1 MSAVFALR
9 TKTPKIRCANL
20 GPRYASPIPAPSG
33 RPLTKG
39 AFLQGVSEAGPGCAA

>member
-20 GPRYASPIPAPSG
+20 GSRYVFPIPAPSG

-39 AFLQGVSEAGPGCAA
+39 AFLQKVLVPEPSA